1 MLNIVVR
8 QYNLIPR
15 PWGGLE
21 LKATC
26 VTSLVVLLISLSR
39 P

>member
-15 PWGGLE
+15 PWGGGGTRA
-21 LKATC
+21 KGD
-26 VTSLVVLLISLSR
+26 VRHIFGGLIDFFV
-39 P
+39 